1 MEISDRRNAE
11 KVPDLIEMNQ
21 PIQVVMFGSGPDLNL
36 DAKQFLCRLEEHP
49 EIEFLGAF
57 CQAQSQSLRAV
68 FTDLWKRRSWLA
80 FPLFVVWITNKTMH
94 FLLHPREEIALHRS
108 LEKIADRIHFVTN
121 IHAQSVLEQVRALN
135 PDLGLIYGSP
145 ILKPVLFEIPRLGT
159 LGIHHGKVP
168 EYRGNKTT
176 FWAMYNGER
185 VAGVTIQKV
194 NRGLDTGNIVK
205 SGEVSTQDRAY
216 RSVVRELE
224 KLGLDL
230 YLQAILE
237 VKHGTAEYRPQS
249 GVKGKLYRNPKPG
262 DFLKF
267 WGRQIG
273 RRVGIA
279 K

>member
-1 MEISDRRNAE
+1 MDR
-11 KVPDLIEMNQ
+11 
-21 PIQVVMFGSGPDLNL
+21 PIRVVMFGSGPELNQ

-49 EIEFLGAF
+49 ETEFLGAF
-57 CQAQSQSLRAV
+57 CQAQSQSLQAV
-68 FTDLWKRRSWLA
+68 FMDLWKRRSWLA
-80 FPLFVVWITNKTMH
+80 FPLFVSWLISKAVR
-94 FLLHPREEIALHRS
+94 FLFYPHEEITLQRR
-108 LEKIADRIHFVTN
+108 LERIWDRIHFVTD
-121 IHAQSVLEQVRALN
+121 IHARNVLEQVCALN

-145 ILKPVLFEIPRLGT
+145 ILKPELFEIPRLGT

-205 SGEVSTQDRAY
+205 SGEVSTRDRSY
-216 RSVVRELE
+216 QTVVRELE
-224 KLGLDL
+224 LLGLDL
-230 YLQAILE
+230 YMQAILE
-237 VKHGTAEYRPQS
+237 VKHGTAEYKPQ
-249 GVKGKLYRNPKPG
+249 GGDKGKLYRNPKPG

-267 WGRQIG
+267 WGRQIK

>member
-1 MEISDRRNAE
+1 MAANQ
-11 KVPDLIEMNQ
+11 IEVNR
-21 PIQVVMFGSGPDLNL
+21 PIRVVMFGSGPELNP
-36 DAKQFLCRLEEHP
+36 DAQQFLCRLAEHP

-68 FTDLWKRRSWLA
+68 FIDLWKRRSWLA
-80 FPLFVVWITNKTMH
+80 FPLFAISVINKAMH
-94 FLLHPREEIALHRS
+94 FLLYPREQIALQS
-108 LEKIADRIHFVTN
+108 SIEKISDRIYFVPD
-121 IHAQSVLEQVRALN
+121 IHAQKVLEQVCALN

-145 ILKPVLFEIPRLGT
+145 ILKPELFEIPSLGT

-176 FWAMYNGER
+176 FWAIYNGER

-194 NRGLDTGNIVK
+194 NRGLDTGSIVK
-205 SGEVSTQDRAY
+205 TGEVSTQGRTY
-216 RSVVRELE
+216 QVVVHELE

-230 YLQAILE
+230 YIKAILE
-237 VKHGTAEYRPQS
+237 VKHGTAEYKPQS